1 MFALY
6 QISRKAGHESYI
18 GLSGLY
24 FSAKIK
30 GRQLKI
36 SINELVKV
44 NLEKRRKLAPL
55 IGGGI
60 ITSLSLLS
68 MLVYIASLEVFAL
81 AGAGL
86 LLTYYG
92 MQEYPVL
99 RLEHGNQPTV
109 IWLPGNVAIAAV
121 RPLIAMLEY
130 RLSKGRFPVLYAIPE
145 KPGITSIVHHESGPV
160 IGNMRILFTFA
171 PLQNTGYQAIAVN
184 PELLDSPVIIAP
196 EGKVIGYS
204 RYLINH
210 DAVLPHNSLNFI

>member
-18 GLSGLY
+18 GLSGLH
-24 FSAKIK
+24 FSAKLKRQQIK
-30 GRQLKI
+30 IPLT
-36 SINELVKV
+36 ELVKV
-44 NLEKRRKLAPL
+44 SLEKRRKLAPL

-109 IWLPGNVAIAAV
+109 MWLPGSVTVAVV

-130 RLSKGRFPVLYAIPE
+130 RLSKGHFPVLYAIPK
-145 KPGITSIVHHESGPV
+145 KPGITSIVHHENKPV
-160 IGNMRILFTFA
+160 IGNNRILFTFA
-171 PLQNTGYQAIAVN
+171 PLQSTGFQSIAIN

-204 RYLINH
+204 HNLINH
-210 DAVLPHNSLNFI
+210 DAVLPHNSLSFM

>member
-1 MFALY
+1 MFALC
-6 QISRKAGHESYI
+6 QISRKAGHESYL

-24 FSAKIK
+24 FSARIK

-36 SINELVKV
+36 PLNELVQV
-44 NLEKRRKLAPL
+44 SLEKRRKLA
-55 IGGGI
+55 
-60 ITSLSLLS
+60 S
-68 MLVYIASLEVFAL
+68 MLVYIASLEVFAI

-109 IWLPGNVAIAAV
+109 IWLPGSMTIAAV
-121 RPLIAMLEY
+121 VM
-130 RLSKGRFPVLYAIPE
+130 
-145 KPGITSIVHHESGPV
+145 
-160 IGNMRILFTFA
+160 GNNRILFTFA
-171 PLQNTGYQAIAVN
+171 PLQNTGYQSIAVN

-204 RYLINH
+204 RHLINH
-210 DAVLPHNSLNFI
+210 DAVLPSNSLSFI

>member
-18 GLSGLY
+18 GLSGLH
-24 FSAKIK
+24 FSAKLKRQQIK
-30 GRQLKI
+30 IPLT
-36 SINELVKV
+36 ELVKV
-44 NLEKRRKLAPL
+44 SLEKRRKLAPL

-109 IWLPGNVAIAAV
+109 MWLPGSVTVAVV

-130 RLSKGRFPVLYAIPE
+130 RLTKGHFPVLYAIPE
-145 KPGITSIVHHESGPV
+145 KPGITSIVHHENKPV
-160 IGNMRILFTFA
+160 IGNNRILFTFA
-171 PLQNTGYQAIAVN
+171 PLQSTGFQSIAIN

-204 RYLINH
+204 HNLINH
-210 DAVLPHNSLNFI
+210 DAVLPHNSLSFM

>member
-18 GLSGLY
+18 GLSGLH
-24 FSAKIK
+24 FSAKLKRQQIK
-30 GRQLKI
+30 IPLT
-36 SINELVKV
+36 ELVKV
-44 NLEKRRKLAPL
+44 SLEKRRKLAPL

-109 IWLPGNVAIAAV
+109 MWLPGSVTVAVV

-130 RLSKGRFPVLYAIPE
+130 RLSKGHFPVLYAIPE
-145 KPGITSIVHHESGPV
+145 KPGITSIVHHENKPV
-160 IGNMRILFTFA
+160 IGNNRILFTFA
-171 PLQNTGYQAIAVN
+171 PLQSTGFQSIAIN

-204 RYLINH
+204 HNLINH
-210 DAVLPHNSLNFI
+210 DAVLPHNSLSFM